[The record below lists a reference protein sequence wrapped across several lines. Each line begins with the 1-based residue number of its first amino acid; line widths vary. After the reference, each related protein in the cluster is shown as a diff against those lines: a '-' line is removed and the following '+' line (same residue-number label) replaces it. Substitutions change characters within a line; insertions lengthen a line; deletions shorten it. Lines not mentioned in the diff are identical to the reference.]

1 MTLINALK
9 NNLSHSNVPFNHWTI
24 YNPLSEKAIDE
35 IYSIN
40 FPEGKVIFDGTTAG
54 DKTGDNLL
62 GKLRIFLNKDN
73 AEEYPEL
80 SRLVKEIAELN
91 GDIKKFTTKNT
102 INSLKKKYE

>member
-24 YNPLSEKAIDE
+24 TNPLSERAIDE

-40 FPEGKVIFDGTTAG
+40 FPEGKVIFDGTRAG

-62 GKLRIFLNKDN
+62 SKLRIFINKDN
-73 AEEYPEL
+73 AE
-80 SRLVKEIAELN
+80 
-91 GDIKKFTTKNT
+91 
-102 INSLKKKYE
+102 